1 MNILGVFIE
10 KRQDK
15 TKQNFEQTNNQK
27 RKTKLNKG
35 HFEGFDNSEYFFMS

>member
-10 KRQDK
+10 KRQNK
-15 TKQNFEQTNNQK
+15 TNFEQNINQK
-27 RKTKLNKG
+27 RKTKLNKS